1 MTVMDIIL
9 WLMSHSIVFML
20 GVFVLLMVTIY
31 WPGRRARFEH
41 DAMIPLR
48 DDR

>member
-1 MTVMDIIL
+1 MTVMDIIY
-9 WLMSHSIVFML
+9 WLARNALLLTCVVFA
-20 GVFVLLMVTIY
+20 LLVATVY